1 MTAGAPERMVFHMAK
16 TTLVIDDEVMT
27 LLRERAARS
36 GTTLSELVEA
46 ALRRMLAEP
55 RAPVTPAELP
65 AFHCG
70 KPLVDVANR
79 DALYRVME
87 ED

>member
-1 MTAGAPERMVFHMAK
+1 MVFHMAK

-27 LLRERAARS
+27 RLRERAARG

-46 ALRRMLAEP
+46 ALRRMLEEP
-55 RAPVTPAELP
+55 RVPDVLDELP
-65 AFHCG
+65 VFHCG
-70 KPLVDVANR
+70 EPLVDVANR